1 MEFGDAVKARRE
13 HLGMSQAQLSE
24 LSGTSK
30 AMISEI
36 ESGKK
41 NPTLKVACAISVG
54 LSCQISDLL
63 DLPPV
68 VQFSKL
74 GKDEGQILVDPETGV
89 RRRLIAPHMVQ
100 HAVQVLEFMLPPTQG
115 IDFGGDGQGVLEH
128 MTCIRGKVYVERQ
141 GETVEAA
148 TLHPGES
155 ANYASNEVHRF
166 MNASSREEA
175 VVILESLESSTPE
188 AESIRIHTIGNPLPW
203 MWQRLSKL
211 ALEAGTPVRNYCDR
225 KSR

>member
-13 HLGMSQAQLSE
+13 QLGMSQAQLSE

-100 HAVQVLEFMLPPTQG
+100 HAVQVLEFTLPPTQG

-175 VVILESLESSTPE
+175 VVILVIDSTRRGE
-188 AESIRIHTIGNPLPW
+188 
-203 MWQRLSKL
+203 
-211 ALEAGTPVRNYCDR
+211 PVDLTGLV
-225 KSR
+225 SGSAT

>member
-1 MEFGDAVKARRE
+1 MEFGEAVKARRE
-13 HLGMSQAQLSE
+13 QLEMSQAQLSE

-68 VQFSKL
+68 VQFAKL
-74 GKDEGQILVDPETGV
+74 GTEDGQILIDPETNV

-100 HAVQVLEFMLPPTQG
+100 HAVQVLEFTMPPSQG
-115 IDFGGDGQGVLEH
+115 VDFGADGQGVLEH
-128 MTCIRGKVYVERQ
+128 MTCIRGSVTVERQ
-141 GETVEAA
+141 GDTTESA
-148 TLHPGES
+148 TLLPGES

-166 MNASSREEA
+166 LNASDSEEA
-175 VVILESLESSTPE
+175 VIILVIDSTRRGEPVDLSGLVE
-188 AESIRIHTIGNPLPW
+188 A
-203 MWQRLSKL
+203 
-211 ALEAGTPVRNYCDR
+211 
-225 KSR
+225 